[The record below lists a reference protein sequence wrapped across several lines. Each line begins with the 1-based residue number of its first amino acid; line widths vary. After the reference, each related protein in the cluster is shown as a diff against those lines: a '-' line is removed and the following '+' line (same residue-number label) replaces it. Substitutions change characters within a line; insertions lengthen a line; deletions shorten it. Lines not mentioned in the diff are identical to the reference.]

1 MPPSPLAETHLRV
14 RMYRV
19 GFGDCFLLSLPV
31 TGGHRHVLI
40 DCGVHPSGDLKT
52 FDRVFADIAEATS
65 RRLALVVASH
75 EHADHISGFERFQQQ
90 LRNFDVES
98 VWMSWAMDP
107 ADPKA
112 ASLRKARLAL
122 AGVLGLHF
130 KARRAS
136 EAARNA
142 LLNLQGNEP
151 AMTALRSGFHGATT
165 DVRYLQAGDKPAAP
179 PSLPNLRATVLGP
192 PRDDE
197 FLKKM
202 NPPRSQRYLRV
213 ARGARVP
220 VNGVAPFEAKYRRD
234 ARAGRKLYRFPATSS
249 RGDLSEKDLRELA
262 SESLD
267 GLAFTLDSIANNTS
281 LVLLFEYR
289 GRRLLFPGDA
299 QWGSWKFWLDQE
311 GSSSLLEQVD
321 FLKVSHHG
329 SFNATPRSALEGF
342 RRGAFAALVSTQSV
356 PFPTIPQPALMKRLG
371 ARTRR
376 RVVRSDSL
384 SIASLP
390 DAPKGPR
397 LRKLPPGFSKGELW
411 IDWTSEA

>member
-1 MPPSPLAETHLRV
+1 MPPAPLADTRLRV

-31 TGGHRHVLI
+31 EGGHRHVLI

-52 FDRVFADIAEATS
+52 FEQVFADIAAVTE
-65 RRLALVVASH
+65 RRLALVVATH
-75 EHADHISGFERFQQQ
+75 EHADHISGFGRFEQL

-98 VWMSWAMDP
+98 VWMSWAMDL

-112 ASLRKARLAL
+112 SSLRRARLAL
-122 AGVLGLHF
+122 AGELQLHF
-130 KARRAS
+130 RARGAS

-151 AMTALRSGFHGATT
+151 AMAALRSGFRGATS
-165 DVRYLQAGDKPAAP
+165 DVRYLQAGDSPPPPA
-179 PSLPNLRATVLGP
+179 SLPNLSVRVLGP
-192 PRDDE
+192 SRDDE

-202 NPPRSQRYLRV
+202 NPPRSQRYVRLDRGERV
-213 ARGARVP
+213 L
-220 VNGVAPFEAKYRRD
+220 VNGVSPFEGKYRRE
-234 ARAGRKLYRFPATSS
+234 ARVGRKLYGFPARSA
-249 RGDLSEKDLRELA
+249 RDLSEKDLRELA
-262 SESLD
+262 AESLD

-311 GSSSLLEQVD
+311 GAASLLEQVD

-329 SFNATPRSALEGF
+329 SFNATPRSALEGL
-342 RRGAFAALVSTQSV
+342 RTGAFAALVSTQSL

-371 ARTRR
+371 AKTKR

-384 SIASLP
+384 AIPSLP
-390 DAPKGPR
+390 DAPRGPR
-397 LRKLPPGFSKGELW
+397 LRTLPRDFGKGELW
-411 IDWTSEA
+411 IDWTSEV